1 MSVRLPVPDKALNV
15 LVTKT
20 LTLSEVSAE
29 EEAMISEAAGP
40 GAVVTIVD
48 SPKEGVSYA
57 ADADVIFRE
66 NFAVLK

>member
-1 MSVRLPVPDKALNV
+1 MNAQLPIPDKPLNV

-29 EEAMISEAAGP
+29 EEAMITAAAGP

-48 SPKEGVSYA
+48 LSL
-57 ADADVIFRE
+57 IHI
-66 NFAVLK
+66 